1 MPTRLRKTRKLRGGR
16 HMGWGQV
23 GQHRASGHKGGLGR
37 SGHLKHLW
45 STVIKE
51 DPDHF
56 GHKSTHRPASVSIIT
71 KKWASVRDLDDLFTK
86 FGKQQENKKLLDLG
100 ILGFNKLLGGG
111 QQVPKPKRKIPLQ
124 TKLLW
129 CGACVTIYMVMG
141 QTPLFGATTP
151 EFDFLAFARVI
162 FASQQGSLVELG
174 IGPIVTAGL
183 LMQLLRGSDILKFDF
198 KRPEERGIFQT
209 ATKMLTYF
217 VIIIE
222 SAVYAWAVYG
232 PNITDPTILGV
243 IIGQLMGA
251 SIIVMFMDELIQK
264 GWGIG
269 SGISLFI
276 ACGVAQ
282 QILWSLFSPLAA
294 GDGGSIGVFPFII
307 QWFQMGMG
315 DFSDIFFRSNQLPSI
330 FGLLLTAGVLLILV
344 YTQGMKVEIPIVS
357 TKYRGFAATY
367 PIKLMY
373 VSNIPV
379 ILASALTANAVFMGQ
394 MLWSQLN
401 PRNASP
407 FFNILGQF
415 DPTSP
420 STPIG
425 GIVYYITPP
434 RGLDLVALDPMR
446 GVLYVLFMIG
456 IVVIFGK
463 LWVEL
468 GGLSSKKAAQNL
480 LDADVVIPGF
490 RRSNKPVE
498 MLLNKYIPS
507 VTILGSVILGLI
519 AGVSDILGVFGSGI
533 GVLLTVDI
541 LINYYNQL
549 VREKVEVVMPRLG
562 AWLGR

>member
-1 MPTRLRKTRKLRGGR
+1 MATLTDTIRNIVAKAEPYL
-16 HMGWGQV
+16 
-23 GQHRASGHKGGLGR
+23 
-37 SGHLKHLW
+37 
-45 STVIKE
+45 
-51 DPDHF
+51 P
-56 GHKSTHRPASVSIIT
+56 
-71 KKWASVRDLDDLFTK
+71 
-86 FGKQQENKKLLDLG
+86 
-100 ILGFNKLLGGG
+100 
-111 QQVPKPKRKIPLQ
+111 QVPKPKRKISLQ

-198 KRPEERGIFQT
+198 KKPEERGIFQT

-222 SAVYAWAVYG
+222 GAVYAWAVYG
-232 PNITDPTILGV
+232 PNIQDPTILGV
-243 IIGQLMGA
+243 IIGQLIGA

-264 GWGIG
+264 GWGLG

-294 GDGGSIGVFPFII
+294 GDGGMIGIFPFII
-307 QWFQMGMG
+307 QQAQLGMLFEWTG
-315 DFSDIFFRSNQLPSI
+315 FMDVFFRSNQLPSI
-330 FGLLLTAGVLLILV
+330 FVLLLTIGILLILV

-533 GVLLTVDI
+533 GLLLTVDI

>member
-1 MPTRLRKTRKLRGGR
+1 MATLTDTIRRIVAKAEPYL
-16 HMGWGQV
+16 
-23 GQHRASGHKGGLGR
+23 
-37 SGHLKHLW
+37 
-45 STVIKE
+45 
-51 DPDHF
+51 P
-56 GHKSTHRPASVSIIT
+56 
-71 KKWASVRDLDDLFTK
+71 
-86 FGKQQENKKLLDLG
+86 
-100 ILGFNKLLGGG
+100 
-111 QQVPKPKRKIPLQ
+111 QVPKPKRKISLQ

-183 LMQLLRGSDILKFDF
+183 LMQLLRGSDILKVDF

-222 SAVYAWAVYG
+222 GAVYAWAVYG
-232 PNITDPTILGV
+232 PNINDPTILGV
-243 IIGQLMGA
+243 IIGQLIGA

-264 GWGIG
+264 GWGLG

-294 GDGGSIGVFPFII
+294 GDGGMIGIFPFIV
-307 QWFQMGMG
+307 QQAQLGMLFEWTG
-315 DFSDIFFRSNQLPSI
+315 FMDVFFRSNQLPSI
-330 FGLLLTAGVLLILV
+330 FGLLLTIGVLLILV
-344 YTQGMKVEIPIVS
+344 YTQGMKVEIPIIS

>member
-1 MPTRLRKTRKLRGGR
+1 MAEGTLTDYIRKIVAKAEPYL
-16 HMGWGQV
+16 
-23 GQHRASGHKGGLGR
+23 
-37 SGHLKHLW
+37 
-45 STVIKE
+45 
-51 DPDHF
+51 P
-56 GHKSTHRPASVSIIT
+56 
-71 KKWASVRDLDDLFTK
+71 
-86 FGKQQENKKLLDLG
+86 
-100 ILGFNKLLGGG
+100 
-111 QQVPKPKRKIPLQ
+111 QVPKPKRKIPLQ
-124 TKLLW
+124 QKLLW
-129 CGACVTIYMVMG
+129 CGACVVIYMVMG

-222 SAVYAWAVYG
+222 GSVYAWAVYG
-232 PNITDPTILGV
+232 PNINDPTILGV
-243 IIGQLMGA
+243 IIGQLIGA

-264 GWGIG
+264 GWGLG

-282 QILWSLFSPLAA
+282 QILWSPFSPLNA
-294 GDGGSIGVFPFII
+294 GDGGMIGIFPFII
-307 QWFQMGMG
+307 QQAQLGMLFEWTG
-315 DFSDIFFRSNQLPSI
+315 FMDVFFRSNQLPSI
-330 FGLLLTAGVLLILV
+330 FGLLLTIGVLLILV

-533 GVLLTVDI
+533 GLLLTVDI

>member
-1 MPTRLRKTRKLRGGR
+1 MAEGTLTDYIRKIVAKAEPYL
-16 HMGWGQV
+16 
-23 GQHRASGHKGGLGR
+23 
-37 SGHLKHLW
+37 
-45 STVIKE
+45 
-51 DPDHF
+51 P
-56 GHKSTHRPASVSIIT
+56 
-71 KKWASVRDLDDLFTK
+71 
-86 FGKQQENKKLLDLG
+86 
-100 ILGFNKLLGGG
+100 
-111 QQVPKPKRKIPLQ
+111 QVPKPKRKIPLQ
-124 TKLLW
+124 QKLLW
-129 CGACVTIYMVMG
+129 CGACVVIYMVMG
-141 QTPLFGATTP
+141 QTPLFGATAP

-198 KRPEERGIFQT
+198 KKPEERGIFQT

-222 SAVYAWAVYG
+222 GSVYAWAVYG
-232 PNITDPTILGV
+232 PNINDPTILGV
-243 IIGQLMGA
+243 IIGQLIGA

-264 GWGIG
+264 GWGLG

-294 GDGGSIGVFPFII
+294 GDGGMIGIFPFII
-307 QWFQMGMG
+307 QQAQLGMLFEWTG
-315 DFSDIFFRSNQLPSI
+315 FMDVFFRSNQLPSI
-330 FGLLLTAGVLLILV
+330 FVLLLTIAILLILV

-533 GVLLTVDI
+533 GILLTVDI

>member
-1 MPTRLRKTRKLRGGR
+1 MATLTDTIRRVVAKAEPYL
-16 HMGWGQV
+16 
-23 GQHRASGHKGGLGR
+23 
-37 SGHLKHLW
+37 
-45 STVIKE
+45 
-51 DPDHF
+51 P
-56 GHKSTHRPASVSIIT
+56 
-71 KKWASVRDLDDLFTK
+71 
-86 FGKQQENKKLLDLG
+86 
-100 ILGFNKLLGGG
+100 
-111 QQVPKPKRKIPLQ
+111 QVPKPKRKISLQ

-198 KRPEERGIFQT
+198 KKPEERGIFQT

-222 SAVYAWAVYG
+222 GAVYAWAVYG
-232 PNITDPTILGV
+232 PNINDPTILGV
-243 IIGQLMGA
+243 IIGQLIGA

-264 GWGIG
+264 GWGLG

-294 GDGGSIGVFPFII
+294 GDGGMIGIFPFIV
-307 QWFQMGMG
+307 QQAQLGMLFEWTG
-315 DFSDIFFRSNQLPSI
+315 FMDVFFRSNQLPSI
-330 FGLLLTAGVLLILV
+330 FVLLLTIAILLILV

-533 GVLLTVDI
+533 GLLLTVDI

>member
-1 MPTRLRKTRKLRGGR
+1 MATLTDTIRNIVAKAEPYL
-16 HMGWGQV
+16 
-23 GQHRASGHKGGLGR
+23 
-37 SGHLKHLW
+37 
-45 STVIKE
+45 
-51 DPDHF
+51 P
-56 GHKSTHRPASVSIIT
+56 
-71 KKWASVRDLDDLFTK
+71 
-86 FGKQQENKKLLDLG
+86 
-100 ILGFNKLLGGG
+100 
-111 QQVPKPKRKIPLQ
+111 QVPKPKRKISLQ

-198 KRPEERGIFQT
+198 KKPEERGIFQT

-222 SAVYAWAVYG
+222 GAVYAWAVYG
-232 PNITDPTILGV
+232 PNIQDPTILGV
-243 IIGQLMGA
+243 IIGQLIGA
-251 SIIVMFMDELIQK
+251 SIIVMYMDELIQK
-264 GWGIG
+264 GWGLG

-294 GDGGSIGVFPFII
+294 GDGGMIGIFPFIV
-307 QWFQMGMG
+307 QQAQLGMLFEWTG
-315 DFSDIFFRSNQLPSI
+315 FMDVFFRSNQLPSI
-330 FGLLLTAGVLLILV
+330 FVLLLTIAILLILV

-533 GVLLTVDI
+533 GLLLTVDI